1 MRIGAIVGLQAEA
14 ACLPRDPEQLLVRVS
29 GGRPDAAAAMAA
41 ELADAGCA
49 GLVSFGTA
57 GGLDPALTPGTL
69 VIADAVRLPGGVSIA
84 TDGAW
89 RRRLVQGLGE
99 RVPVAVG
106 AVAAAHE
113 PLLSPRLKHY
123 CFLST
128 SALTVDLESGA
139 VAEAAMEKGIPFLV
153 VRAVTDPADRAI
165 PMWVAGLVTADGRT
179 PISTVLSGLLKNL
192 GDLKTLLHLR
202 RDAKAAFQVLRRGAL
217 AAGPLFHFDR

>member
-1 MRIGAIVGLQAEA
+1 MRIGVIVGLQAEA
-14 ACLPRDPEQLLVRVS
+14 ACLPRDRERLLVRVA
-29 GGRPDAAAAMAA
+29 GGRPDVAAAMAA
-41 ELADAGCA
+41 DLVDAGCA

-57 GGLDPALTPGTL
+57 GGLDPAVAPGTL
-69 VIADAVRLPGGVSIA
+69 VVAEAVRLPGGGSIT
-84 TDGAW
+84 TDAPW
-89 RRRLVQGLGE
+89 RQRLLEGIGDQ
-99 RVPVAVG
+99 VPVAAG

-128 SALTVDLESGA
+128 GALSVDLESGA
-139 VAEAAMEKGIPFLV
+139 VAETAAAKGVPFLV

-165 PMWVAGLVTADGRT
+165 PMWIADLVTPDGRT
-179 PISTVLSGLLKNL
+179 PISAVLRGLLKNL

-202 RDAKAAFQVLRRGAL
+202 RDANAAFQVLRRGAL